1 MRHAYTILLLLALA
15 VASGCGASDP
25 AQRIEALRSHYDA
38 ELSGAGFVV
47 RDDPASGKQEILL
60 DVLVRW
66 EGRERL
72 PGITLDVS
80 MGDATGKEKANR
92 RIWVDTAKLDRGPGE
107 QTTLTLT
114 DIPYQP
120 GDGFFVEVRS
130 PIPAAERGDYREF
143 AP

>member
-1 MRHAYTILLLLALA
+1 MRNAHWTVPLLALA
-15 VASGCGASDP
+15 LALGCGAANP
-25 AQRIEALRSHYDA
+25 AQRVEALRSHYDA

-47 RDDPASGKQEILL
+47 RDDPASGKREILL

-66 EGRERL
+66 EGHERL

-80 MGDATGKEKANR
+80 MGDATGKEKAAR
-92 RIWVDTAKLDRGPGE
+92 RVWVDTSKLDRGPGE

-114 DIPYQP
+114 DLPYQP